1 MLTEEEIEK
10 RFNIV
15 KETYNK
21 LKEHPYWLNP
31 DDTLLLKNV
40 LQLFRV
46 ISNNYWG
53 ISNNTNPYY
62 AIIRCC
68 THDFNCMIYNI
79 SESIKTKSFKDEW
92 KDCMG
97 DVNMVL
103 QVYLQNIYN
112 IIDNYSPSED
122 EDIIGYTYHKWD
134 SIKND
139 IAKFQ
144 AFKKDNGEY
153 IVYRILGKDSIPAI
167 KKYFKKYLGLPDGK
181 PMKTWSINCLKEIED
196 KKDIIGG
203 IYKIV

>member
-1 MLTEEEIEK
+1 MLTKEEIEK

-15 KETYNK
+15 KEAYNE
-21 LKEHPYWLNP
+21 LKDHPYWLNP
-31 DDTLLLKNV
+31 DNNTLLKNV
-40 LQLFRV
+40 LQLFRE
-46 ISNNYWG
+46 ISDNYWG

-79 SESIKTKSFKDEW
+79 SESIKDKSFKKEW
-92 KDCMG
+92 GDHMG

-103 QVYLQNIYN
+103 RVYLQNIRN
-112 IIDNYSPSED
+112 IIDNYSPSEN
-122 EDIIGYTYHKWD
+122 EDTIGYGYDRWD
-134 SIKND
+134 RIKSG
-139 IAKFQ
+139 IIKFQ

-167 KKYFKKYLGLPDGK
+167 KNYFKRYLCLSDGK

-196 KKDIIGG
+196 GKDIIGDVF
-203 IYKIV
+203 KIV